1 MGAGGVVFAA
11 AAIAGMT
18 AVLARAPWLFVA
30 LKAAAGAY
38 LLLLLAWRLWR
49 HAGDRAVRVGH
60 GPAPAGAFAAGR
72 AVLAAQLANP
82 KTALGYAGV
91 FAALLPTGV
100 PAGDARY

>member
-38 LLLLLAWRLWR
+38 LLLAWRLWR
-49 HAGDRAVRVGH
+49 HADDRAVRVGH
-60 GPAPAGAFAAGR
+60 GPAPAGAFAAGP
-72 AVLAAQLANP
+72 AVLAAQLGTRRLRWCTRACSRRCCP
-82 KTALGYAGV
+82 RASRRDT
-91 FAALLPTGV
+91 P
-100 PAGDARY
+100 RY